1 MALLRPAVLLT
12 YILVCMLTFD
22 GVSSYKILVVPGL
35 SVSSHYLYMSK
46 ISEYLANAGNDVT
59 FLLGENHNDLKKTPQ
74 TQKLFTFEMYHTK
87 ADKSLFDRL
96 DSMFIAKAFTGQI
109 EMRDMTIFAD
119 GLRDDCQQLLE
130 DERLFERLESAK
142 FDIIVS
148 NNVALCHVLIA
159 QKLSLPFVTVSTN
172 RPISFMDAYYTNMP
186 TPLSYVPAMMSGL
199 SDRMDFLQRVK
210 NFMVQIVASTFFNLM
225 VLPAY
230 DEFKQIHNIKPEIGM
245 RESLGSAELY
255 LFGVDWALEFP
266 RPIMPNSIFLGGL
279 MAKESSPLSDEWEE
293 FVNSAD
299 NGIVVFSFGSVA
311 NPGVN
316 IEVAEML
323 TAALARL
330 PQKVVM
336 RYEGETPKSL
346 GNNTKLTKWMPQND
360 LLGNPRTKAFVS
372 HGGMNGIYE
381 SLCHGVPMVGV
392 PLYGDHHDNFARLTS
407 KGMAVTVN
415 IATLTSDELYKAI
428 TTVVEDQS
436 YKENAMRLARIH
448 RDKPMLPG
456 DTAVFWIEHV
466 IKHGGQHLRA
476 EAFNLNI
483 FQYFLLDVM
492 AFLLLVFLTII
503 FVLKKIFTFLCNLC
517 CKRTDVKEKEN

>member
-1 MALLRPAVLLT
+1 MALARLAVLVT
-12 YILVCMLTFD
+12 YILACMLTFD
-22 GVSSYKILVVPGL
+22 GVSSYKIFVLPGT

-46 ISEYLANAGNDVT
+46 IGEFLANAGNDVT

-74 TQKLFTFEMYHTK
+74 TQKLFTFEKYHTK
-87 ADKSLFDRL
+87 ADKSFYDKV
-96 DSMFIAKAFTGQI
+96 DSFSSKALKGNA
-109 EMRDMTIFAD
+109 EVKDMAVMSSV
-119 GLRDDCQQLLE
+119 LLDDCKALLE
-130 DERLFERLESAK
+130 NERLFERLESAK

-148 NNVALCHVLIA
+148 NNMAFCHVLIA

-172 RPISFMDAYYTNMP
+172 RPVSSVDAYYTNMP
-186 TPLSYVPAMMSGL
+186 TPLSYVPAMMTGL

-210 NFMVQIVASTFFNLM
+210 NFMAHIVGFTFLNLLI
-225 VLPAY
+225 LPAY
-230 DEFKQIHNIKPEIGM
+230 DELKQIHNIKPEMGM

-266 RPIMPNSIFLGGL
+266 RPIMPNSVFLGGL

-299 NGIVVFSFGSVA
+299 NGIVVFSFGSLV
-311 NPGVN
+311 NPGSDM
-316 IEVAEML
+316 EVAEML
-323 TAALARL
+323 TPALARL

-336 RYEGETPKSL
+336 RYEGEPPKSL
-346 GNNTKLTKWMPQND
+346 GNNTKLTKWIPQND
-360 LLGNPRTKAFVS
+360 LLGNPRTKAFVT

-381 SLCHGVPMVGV
+381 AVCHGVPMVGV
-392 PLYGDHHDNFARLTS
+392 PLYGDHHDNFARLTR

-415 IATLTSDELYKAI
+415 IAKLTSKELYEAI
-428 TTVVEDQS
+428 TTVVEDPS

-448 RDKPMLPG
+448 RDKPILAG

-492 AFLLLVFLTII
+492 AFLLLLFLTTI
-503 FVLKKIFTFLCNLC
+503 FILKKVFTFLCNLC
-517 CKRTDVKEKEN
+517 CKRTDVKEKRN

>member
-1 MALLRPAVLLT
+1 MALVRPDVLLS
-12 YILVCMLTFD
+12 YILVCMLLFH
-22 GVSSYKILVVPGL
+22 GVSSYKIFVVPGI
-35 SVSSHYLYMSK
+35 SVGSHYLYMSK
-46 ISEYLANAGNDVT
+46 IGEYLANAGHDVT

-74 TQKLFTFEMYHTK
+74 TQKLFTFEKYHTK
-87 ADKSLFDRL
+87 ADKSLIDKL
-96 DSMFIAKAFTGQI
+96 DSMFVSKALTGQF
-109 EMRDMTIFAD
+109 EAKDMMILTN
-119 GLRDDCQQLLE
+119 GLIDDCQALLE
-130 DERLFERLESAK
+130 NERLFERLESAK

-148 NNVALCHVLIA
+148 NNMAFCHVLMA

-172 RPISFMDAYYTNMP
+172 RPISSMDAYYTNMP

-210 NFMVQIVASTFFNLM
+210 NFMNNLVGLTFFNLL

-230 DEFKQIHNIKPEIGM
+230 DDLKQIHNIKPEMGM

-255 LFGVDWALEFP
+255 LFAVDWALEFP
-266 RPIMPNSIFLGGL
+266 RPIMPNTVFLGGL

-293 FVNSAD
+293 FVKSAD
-299 NGIVVFSFGSVA
+299 NGIVVFSFGSLVHPGA
-311 NPGVN
+311 NMK
-316 IEVAEML
+316 VAEML

-360 LLGNPRTKAFVS
+360 LLGNPRTKAFVT

-381 SLCHGVPMVGV
+381 AVCHGVPMVGV
-392 PLYGDHHDNFARLTS
+392 PLYGDHYDNFARLTS

-448 RDKPMLPG
+448 RDKPILAG